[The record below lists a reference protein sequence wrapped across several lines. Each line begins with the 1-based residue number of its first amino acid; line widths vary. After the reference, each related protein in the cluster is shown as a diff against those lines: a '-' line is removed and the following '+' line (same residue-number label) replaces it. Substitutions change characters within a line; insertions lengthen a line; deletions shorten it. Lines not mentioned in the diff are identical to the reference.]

1 MGLIDEI
8 SSCRMTLSESG
19 KAPEGRGAPAKRV
32 KGNCTNEEILPGIDE
47 GKAKYKLAPAGR
59 HLPDSPGT
67 PDCPDNPDAKVIL
80 PVSQEGQITIII
92 L

>member
-1 MGLIDEI
+1 
-8 SSCRMTLSESG
+8 MTLSESG